1 MVKKK
6 HSYYSDPR
14 RVSRG
19 LMPGEYSAKDLDL
32 RGLLEDLEKRIT
44 SLEATI
50 TTAQKESEAV
60 AAEMDIK
67 GSVSEASRFH
77 VSPMGVLFGL
87 RRAFYGYAML
97 LDSMGL
103 SKDQKAAV
111 QQLQNM
117 MNMVIRLQQ
126 TLQMADIAI
135 KAFYAQSGPVGW
147 MMLALSAGTLAGSM
161 VYGSR
166 GIGG

>member
-50 TTAQKESEAV
+50 TTAQKE
-60 AAEMDIK
+60 AEDVGAQLGET
-67 GSVSEASRFH
+67 GSSTSGYHLRAITALYSA
-77 VSPMGVLFGL
+77 

-97 LDSMGL
+97 LESMGL
-103 SKDQKAAV
+103 SKDQKQV
-111 QQLQNM
+111 IQQLQNIT
-117 MNMVIRLQQ
+117 NMVIRLQQ
-126 TLQMADIAI
+126 TIQMVNIAI
-135 KAFYAQSGPVGW
+135 NLMEAHAGPIGW
-147 MMLALSAGTLAGSM
+147 AMIALSAGTLAGSM

>member
-1 MVKKK
+1 
-6 HSYYSDPR
+6 
-14 RVSRG
+14 
-19 LMPGEYSAKDLDL
+19 
-32 RGLLEDLEKRIT
+32 
-44 SLEATI
+44 
-50 TTAQKESEAV
+50 
-60 AAEMDIK
+60 
-67 GSVSEASRFH
+67 
-77 VSPMGVLFGL
+77 
-87 RRAFYGYAML
+87 ML

-103 SKDQKAAV
+103 SKDQKAAI

-147 MMLALSAGTLAGSM
+147 MMLALTAGTLAGSM